1 MHFKDYSLK
10 TVEYVLLNKIKLHM
24 QSRYKICVYFLSICE
39 SKYKGSFSFLYFKII
54 FSSFD
59 IIYGENLFYIIHYC
73 NTLFKVRNILEISI
87 DQKKL
92 NRMKSDSFYNFFA
105 ELFVSEEKIKTN
117 FRKHIIFLF
126 RQKKKKSADLLT
138 RIYKIN
144 HVRFSFCVFM

>member
-1 MHFKDYSLK
+1 MYFKDYSLK

-126 RQKKKKSADLLT
+126 RQKKKKVGGFVNQNIQNKS
-138 RIYKIN
+138 RKI
-144 HVRFSFCVFM
+144 

>member
-1 MHFKDYSLK
+1 
-10 TVEYVLLNKIKLHM
+10 M

-92 NRMKSDSFYNFFA
+92 NRMKSDSFYIFFA

-117 FRKHIIFLF
+117 FRKHIIFSISP
-126 RQKKKKSADLLT
+126 KKKKKFGRFVNQNIQNKS
-138 RIYKIN
+138 RKI
-144 HVRFSFCVFM
+144 